1 MLFLR
6 CAARLKRYKCEGI
19 IIQLFCIKIHF
30 DFLRTKR
37 KSLFENG
44 KAFLF
49 LLYFHGA
56 ICLIEFRFFKHVYG
70 KTAIAKGNAEFFEI
84 GKFGYGH
91 FL

>member
-6 CAARLKRYKCEGI
+6 CAARLKRYKYERI

-30 DFLRTKR
+30 DFFTNKTK
-37 KSLFENG
+37 SPFENG

-49 LLYFHGA
+49 LLYFHCA
-56 ICLIEFRFFKHVYG
+56 ICLVVCCFFKHVYG
-70 KTAIAKGNAEFFEI
+70 KSAVAKGNAEFFEI